1 MVPEVLGDEIIQRK
15 QIEQEESTQETKDEF
30 KFLTQYI
37 CREIHSR
44 AASRTRVKEEEF
56 QEGVSDFRYCRTI

>member
-1 MVPEVLGDEIIQRK
+1 MVSEVLGDEIIQRK

-30 KFLTQYI
+30 KFCTQYI
-37 CREIHSR
+37 RREIHSR
-44 AASRTRVKEEEF
+44 AASRTIVKEEEF